1 METLTTCFLFS
12 LVCLICSQALLHL
25 RSWLFNKRKLPP
37 GPTGFP
43 IIGNLL
49 AIGDTPHESLAKLAK
64 KHGPLMTVRLG
75 FVTTVVASSAEM
87 AREILQ
93 KNDQAFLG
101 RAMPDAVAAEANFE
115 LSMVWLQGDTKWI
128 KLRKICNS
136 QMFTTHRLEALQGL
150 RHQMMD
156 TLVLKVVEASE
167 TGEAINIGRLVFG
180 TTLSLLSNTMFSV
193 DLIDKR
199 SNSIQEL
206 KEHVGTI
213 LELLGKP
220 NVSDFFPLL
229 KPFDLQGIR
238 RTIKV
243 SYDRLHTLLDEVID
257 RRLKCR
263 TSASPR
269 CNDFLDVLLDHGE
282 EHGPQEFNREDIKIL
297 LTDMFIG
304 GTGATTTMVE
314 WAMAE
319 LLRDPGI
326 MAKAKQE
333 LAKTFELGR
342 RTIQEKEI
350 LRLPYLQSVLK
361 ETMRL
366 HPTAP
371 LLLTHRALIDV
382 QVCGYTIPKHTP
394 VLVNAWAT
402 ARDPMYWDKPRE
414 FRPERFIAGDS
425 AEVDFRGTNL
435 SFIPFGSGRRI
446 CPGLALGVRMLS
458 LLLASLIHLFDWKLP
473 DGMASEEIDMGAKFG
488 IARKNPLV
496 VIPHLVVA
504 KANE

>member
-1 METLTTCFLFS
+1 MENLTTCLLFP

-25 RSWLFNKRKLPP
+25 RSWLFNKKKLPP

-75 FVTTVVASSAEM
+75 FVPTVVASSAEM

-167 TGEAINIGRLVFG
+167 TGEAINIGR
-180 TTLSLLSNTMFSV
+180 
-193 DLIDKR
+193 
-199 SNSIQEL
+199 
-206 KEHVGTI
+206 
-213 LELLGKP
+213 
-220 NVSDFFPLL
+220 
-229 KPFDLQGIR
+229 
-238 RTIKV
+238 
-243 SYDRLHTLLDEVID
+243 
-257 RRLKCR
+257 

-269 CNDFLDVLLDHGE
+269 CNDFLDALLDHGE

-304 GTGATTTMVE
+304 GTGATTTTVE

-319 LLRDPGI
+319 LLRNPRI

-333 LAKTFELGR
+333 LAKTIGLGL
-342 RTIQEKEI
+342 RTIQEKDI

-382 QVCGYTIPKHTP
+382 QVCGHPIPKDTP
-394 VLVNAWAT
+394 VIVNAWAI
-402 ARDPMYWDKPRE
+402 ARDPMYWDKPGE
-414 FRPERFIAGDS
+414 FIPERFMAGGS
-425 AEVDFRGTNL
+425 TEVDFRGTNF

-473 DGMASEEIDMGAKFG
+473 DGMAFDEIDMRGKFG
-488 IARKNPLV
+488 VAMQNLLV
-496 VIPHLVVA
+496 VIPNLVVT

>member
-180 TTLSLLSNTMFSV
+180 TTFSLLSNTMFSV
-193 DLIDKR
+193 DLIDKK

-326 MAKAKQE
+326 MAKANKNLLKQ
-333 LAKTFELGR
+333 
-342 RTIQEKEI
+342 KEI

-504 KANE
+504 KANG

>member
-167 TGEAINIGRLVFG
+167 TGEAINIG
-180 TTLSLLSNTMFSV
+180 
-193 DLIDKR
+193 R

>member
-1 METLTTCFLFS
+1 MENLTTCLLFP

-25 RSWLFNKRKLPP
+25 RSWLFNKKKLPP

-75 FVTTVVASSAEM
+75 
-87 AREILQ
+87 EILQ

-180 TTLSLLSNTMFSV
+180 TTL
-193 DLIDKR
+193 K
-199 SNSIQEL
+199 L

-213 LELLGKP
+213 LEILGKP

-243 SYDRLHTLLDEVID
+243 SYDRLHTLLDE
-257 RRLKCR
+257 
-263 TSASPR
+263 
-269 CNDFLDVLLDHGE
+269 
-282 EHGPQEFNREDIKIL
+282 
-297 LTDMFIG
+297 DMFIG
-304 GTGATTTMVE
+304 GTGATTTTVE

-319 LLRDPGI
+319 LLRNPRI

-333 LAKTFELGR
+333 LAKTIGLGL
-342 RTIQEKEI
+342 RTIQEKDI

-382 QVCGYTIPKHTP
+382 QVCGHPIPKDTP
-394 VLVNAWAT
+394 VIVNAWAI
-402 ARDPMYWDKPRE
+402 ARDPMYWDKPGE
-414 FRPERFIAGDS
+414 FIPERFMAGGS
-425 AEVDFRGTNL
+425 TEVDFRGTNF

-473 DGMASEEIDMGAKFG
+473 DGMAFDEIDMRGKFG
-488 IARKNPLV
+488 VAMQNPLV
-496 VIPHLVVA
+496 VIPNLVVT